1 MPIIACV
8 TANDNK
14 VYGSLSNEKSTLLF
28 EAILKRNVFSY
39 FDSINS
45 PSVRKLFSSNNLAN
59 F

>member
-8 TANDNK
+8 TAKDNK
-14 VYGSLSNEKSTLLF
+14 VYGSLSKEKSAVLF
-28 EAILKRNVFSY
+28 EAILQRSVFLY

-45 PSVRKLFSSNNLAN
+45 PSVRKLFSSNNLTN